1 MTLDYTRYYRMFV
14 EEAQEYLQQMMA
26 TLTRLQENPR
36 QPELWQEMY
45 RYAHSIKG
53 MAGTLGLQAV
63 QELAHVLEDF
73 MQWIQQRNDVT
84 AHFPVLTEALEQ
96 LAEQIRQVDT
106 RSDAVPSTVPPVVD
120 RLRARMRDTTPPS
133 APPPPAPSAPESP
146 PASEPETQRTQRTR
160 WQGLVRLQADVVLPA
175 ARMMVIV
182 RALETVGTITALD
195 PSREQIQ
202 HGQVGQTLRF
212 TLEGPEDV
220 TALEQTLRNIPD
232 VSAVEI
238 RPLRPQPETEA
249 EEPATSVLPNT
260 VRVRLEDVDRLF
272 DLASAMFMQIQRLRS
287 SVQPRTLEDA
297 TLLRDSEF
305 VARQIYLGLMDLRML
320 PLETLIPPLR
330 RMAERLAEQMGKRV
344 KMVTRGE
351 HLAVDKTILE
361 YLMDPLVHIVRN
373 CVDHGIEPPEERTR
387 KGKPPEG
394 YISIHAR
401 SQGDW
406 IHIVI
411 LDDGRG
417 MNLEKIAQQAIER
430 GLVTPDQLRTM
441 TPEEVCMLVTIP
453 GFSTATAVTA
463 VSGRGIGMDV
473 VRHRVESLGGML
485 RIETKKDRGT
495 RITIQIPAR
504 LSILDTIIVRHDQYM
519 IAIPMERVYRIL
531 PAEHRRVHYRQQ
543 VPVLY
548 LDERMA
554 PIVTTDEVLLAVA
567 DRPASWH
574 RYYFVV
580 LTYEQGVYT
589 LAVPDIVG
597 EHHSVVQRLEPPL
610 SRIPIFSGITVSP
623 NLEVIP
629 LLDVEFIGQQIV
641 PHIA

>member
-14 EEAQEYLQQMMA
+14 EEAQEYLEQMMT
-26 TLTRLQENPR
+26 TLTLLQDNPR
-36 QPELWQEMY
+36 QPDLWQEMY
-45 RYAHSIKG
+45 RHAHSIKG
-53 MAGTLGLQAV
+53 MAATLGLQAV

-73 MQWIQQRNDVT
+73 MQWIRHRNDVT
-84 AHFPVLTEALEQ
+84 THFSEITEALEQ
-96 LAEQIRQVDT
+96 LAELIRQVEH
-106 RSDAVPSTVPPVVD
+106 RPDAVPAAAPPIAE
-120 RLRARMRDTTPPS
+120 RLRTRMQAAPAAPTPTPAD
-133 APPPPAPSAPESP
+133 APAEPPPAP
-146 PASEPETQRTQRTR
+146 EPEAPRAQRPR

-175 ARMMVIV
+175 ARMMVVV
-182 RALETVGTITALD
+182 RALESIGTVVALD
-195 PSREQIQ
+195 PPREQIQ
-202 HGQVGQTLRF
+202 RGQVGQTLRF
-212 TLEGPEDV
+212 TLEGPED
-220 TALEQTLRNIPD
+220 TTSLEQTLRNIPD
-232 VSAVEI
+232 VEVVEI
-238 RPLRPQPETEA
+238 RSLKPQPEAETEEA
-249 EEPATSVLPNT
+249 PTGGLPNT
-260 VRVRLEDVDRLF
+260 VRIRLDDVDRLF

-287 SVQPRTLEDA
+287 SVQPRTLEDE
-297 TLLRDSEF
+297 TLLRETEF

-361 YLMDPLVHIVRN
+361 YLMDPMIHIVRN

-401 SQGDW
+401 SQGNW
-406 IHIVI
+406 IHIVV

-441 TPEEVCMLVTIP
+441 TPEEVCMLVTVP
-453 GFSTATAVTA
+453 GFSTASTVTS
-463 VSGRGIGMDV
+463 VSGRGIGMDI
-473 VRHRVESLGGML
+473 VRHRVESLGGTL
-485 RIETKKDRGT
+485 RIETKRDRGT

-504 LSILDTIIVRHDQYM
+504 LSILDTIIVRHDHYM

-567 DRPASWH
+567 DRPTSWSQ
-574 RYYFVV
+574 YYLVV
-580 LTYEQGVYT
+580 LTYEQGLYT